1 MPASYTHFGSKT
13 FFLGQVFVDLG
24 CGHGEVLLAA
34 HAAYPECRVVSEL
47 LRNIAKIWL
56 RYVYT
61 CRVCVYIYV
70 YMSILYIYIYV
81 YIIYIGL
88 LYYIYMYMWM
98 VMIWLRYGLER
109 EDQSPQVT

>member
-70 YMSILYIYIYV
+70 Y
-81 YIIYIGL
+81 IIYIGL

>member
-1 MPASYTHFGSKT
+1 
-13 FFLGQVFVDLG
+13 VDLG

-61 CRVCVYIYV
+61 CIVYGSIYVYITYIYMSIILYIYV
-70 YMSILYIYIYV
+70 YVDGHDMAK
-81 YIIYIGL
+81 
-88 LYYIYMYMWM
+88 
-98 VMIWLRYGLER
+98 IWFR
-109 EDQSPQVT
+109 T

>member
-1 MPASYTHFGSKT
+1 
-13 FFLGQVFVDLG
+13 VDLG

-61 CRVCVYIYV
+61 CIVYGSIYVYITYI
-70 YMSILYIYIYV
+70 YMSILHIYIC
-81 YIIYIGL
+81 L

-109 EDQSPQVT
+109 EDQSPQVTYVW